1 MGILRLDIRQLIAG
15 VCYLTLDRIHTPVL
29 AELLRRAMTH
39 QRPVSVIIP
48 VYNTAPYLSACLDT
62 VLAQTHTALEVI
74 AVDDGSTDATPAILA
89 DYAARD
95 PRLRVLHT
103 PASGSGPS
111 VARNL
116 GLRAAT
122 GEYFC
127 FVDSDDLC
135 DPDMVG
141 TLLAA
146 LDRCPGAMFAT
157 APLATFTGEQ
167 CTGQSRAGA
176 GGLSALSSQFSDIP
190 GREAALRMLYQT
202 GGADGFTVSP
212 VSKLFRMEVRE
223 GLGFTDGIIYE
234 DLELLPRLTAPLRAV
249 VGLRTPI
256 YHYRIHSSSL
266 LGRFTPR
273 RLQVMEAVERLRR
286 TFAADPELRR
296 AADTR
301 LFAASFNMLLHLSA
315 NPGTHGPCVRKMGNA
330 EASPLQ
336 LAPALARRI
345 PILLR
350 QYRRSVL
357 FNGKARF
364 RDRMGALC
372 VYLLGPKGVAMLL
385 RTFPAL
391 SRRLSKR

>member
-1 MGILRLDIRQLIAG
+1 
-15 VCYLTLDRIHTPVL
+15 
-29 AELLRRAMTH
+29 MTH

-95 PRLRVLHT
+95 PRLCVLHT

-141 TLLAA
+141 TLLVA

-249 VGLRTPI
+249 VGLRAPI

>member
-1 MGILRLDIRQLIAG
+1 
-15 VCYLTLDRIHTPVL
+15 
-29 AELLRRAMTH
+29 MTH

-62 VLAQTHTALEVI
+62 VLAQTHTALEAI

-176 GGLSALSSQFSDIP
+176 GGLSAHSSQFSDIP

-336 LAPALARRI
+336 LAPALARCI